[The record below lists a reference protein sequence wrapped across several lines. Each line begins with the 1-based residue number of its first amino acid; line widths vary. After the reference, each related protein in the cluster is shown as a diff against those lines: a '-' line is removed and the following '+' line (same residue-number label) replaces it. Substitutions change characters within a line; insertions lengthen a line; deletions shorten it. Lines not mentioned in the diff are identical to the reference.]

1 MKISSV
7 KRNDLD
13 KKLNTSKSF
22 RLKIDSL
29 TESIVGKNPHNSI
42 SGPAWT
48 IKHKIVLKYIETYVI
63 ENNVLPSGIH
73 YIKKFKGKSSGY
85 PGPIGNKGF
94 INFDDFI

>member
-13 KKLNTSKSF
+13 KILSTLKSF

-29 TESIVGKNPHNSI
+29 TESIVGNKPHNAL
-42 SGPAWT
+42 SGPAWA
-48 IKHKIVLKYIETYVI
+48 IKHKIVLKYIEAYVI
-63 ENNVLPSGIH
+63 ENKLLPSGIH